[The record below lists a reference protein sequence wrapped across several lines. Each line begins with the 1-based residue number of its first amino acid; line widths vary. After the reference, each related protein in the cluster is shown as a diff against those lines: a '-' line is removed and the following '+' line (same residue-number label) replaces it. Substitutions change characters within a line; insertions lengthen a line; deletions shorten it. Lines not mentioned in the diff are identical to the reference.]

1 MGPEFLAHGLS
12 SCGSRA
18 YNFLLQGIFSTE
30 GSTCPHLL
38 HFLHWQVDCLPLSH
52 LGSPVFYTLSH
63 MILDILHIHCCGCSV
78 AQSCLTICNPT
89 DYSMPGFPVLHYLLE
104 LAQTHAHGISDTIQ
118 PSHPLSSTAT
128 PVFYLSQH

>member
-38 HFLHWQVDCLPLSH
+38 HFLHWQVYCLPLSH

-63 MILDILHIHCCGCSV
+63 MILDILYIDCCGCSV
-78 AQSCLTICNPT
+78 AQSCLTLCNPT

-104 LAQTHAHGISDTIQ
+104 LAQTQISDTIQ